1 MVALIAALHQIAD
14 FKLLFEKLA
23 AQESLDY
30 VFDLCEL
37 LDTGKGKKSNFFI
50 QMVIEAF
57 KVSV

>member
-1 MVALIAALHQIAD
+1 MVALIAALHQTAD

-37 LDTGKGKKSNFFI
+37 LDTGKKSNFFI